1 LAKCKGENKGLNP
14 LMNETE
20 ELMNEKI
27 PTLIFQIQE
36 LRESLQTELKRLTL

>member
-14 LMNETE
+14 LKNEME

-27 PTLIFQIQE
+27 PALISQIQE
-36 LRESLQTELKRLTL
+36 LRECSQT